1 MDQAVRV
8 LIDRAEISEVLTRY
22 CRALDRLDEPLL
34 RSCFHP
40 DSQHSHGYTGPSEI
54 FIGYAMNVLNK
65 CLATHHQ
72 LGNVSISLRD
82 DKADAE
88 SYFTAFHRI
97 SRDPPEAFAGA
108 AGKDVFIG
116 GRYIDTLE
124 RRDGEWRIVSRTGV
138 HDWRRDEAAAD
149 SGFFDLPEDQCGRRN
164 QTDPVYRR
172 ALQSL
177 RVR

>member
-1 MDQAVRV
+1 MDQAVRA

-22 CRALDRLDEPLL
+22 CRALDRLDELLL

-54 FIGYAMNVLNK
+54 FIGYAMDVLGK
-65 CLATHHQ
+65 CVATHHH
-72 LGNVSISLRD
+72 LGNVSIAARGD
-82 DKADAE
+82 DADAE

-97 SRDPPEAFAGA
+97 SQDPPEAFAGA

-116 GRYIDTLE
+116 GRYIDRLE

-138 HDWRRDEAAAD
+138 HDWRRDEDAAD
-149 SGFFDLPEDQCGRRN
+149 AGFFALPASERGRRDH
-164 QTDPVYRR
+164 TDPVYGRGR
-172 ALQSL
+172 
-177 RVR
+177 